1 MMQRVCVVS
10 PVQVGMPFRVKLNVL
25 MAIVA
30 QLSPSP
36 PHSPPPA
43 GAGYI
48 AAC

>member
-1 MMQRVCVVS
+1 MTQASVRT
-10 PVQVGMPFRVKLNVL
+10 PAQVGMPFRVKLNVL

>member
-1 MMQRVCVVS
+1 
-10 PVQVGMPFRVKLNVL
+10 MPFRVKLSVL

-43 GAGYI
+43 GAGLHRSVLT
-48 AAC
+48 A